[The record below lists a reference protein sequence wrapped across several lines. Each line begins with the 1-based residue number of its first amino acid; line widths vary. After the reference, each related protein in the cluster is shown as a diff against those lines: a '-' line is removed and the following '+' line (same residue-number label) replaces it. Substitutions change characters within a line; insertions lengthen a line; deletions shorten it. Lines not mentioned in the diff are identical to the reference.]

1 MPGLSDVTA
10 ADDAGVKIRP
20 LRWWDLERVLTIE
33 RAVFESN
40 AWPAES
46 FWAELAREDRYY
58 VVAEDEVVRAYGGL
72 WIAVP
77 DCDVQTVAVDP
88 KMQGRGIGRVL
99 LDHLVQHAR
108 DIGCR
113 RVHLE
118 VRSDNVP
125 AIRLYESRGFAR
137 VRLRER
143 YYPDLSDA
151 LVMGLAL

>member
-1 MPGLSDVTA
+1 MPGLSDSPPGA
-10 ADDAGVKIRP
+10 AGVTIRP
-20 LRWWDLERVLTIE
+20 LRWWDLEHVLDIE
-33 RAVFESN
+33 RQVFGAN

-46 FWAELAREDRYY
+46 FWSELARQDRYY
-58 VVAEDEVVRAYGGL
+58 VVAEDDSVRGYGGL
-72 WIAVP
+72 WIAAA

-88 KMQGRGIGRVL
+88 AVQGRGVGRLL

-108 DIGCR
+108 ELGCR

-118 VRSDNVP
+118 VRRDNAP
-125 AIRLYESRGFAR
+125 AVRLYESRGFTR